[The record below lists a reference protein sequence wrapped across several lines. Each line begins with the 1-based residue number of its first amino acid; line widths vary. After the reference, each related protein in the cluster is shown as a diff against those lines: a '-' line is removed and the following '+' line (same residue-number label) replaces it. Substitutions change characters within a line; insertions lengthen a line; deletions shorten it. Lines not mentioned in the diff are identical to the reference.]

1 MNGLVDWRFH
11 RWLALPA
18 RLYLGGLFI
27 AACLHK
33 IAHPASF
40 ALDVATYRLLPLS
53 SINIFALVVPW
64 LELIVGVML
73 VLGLRVRAA
82 ALITAGLMVAF
93 MVALGWALVQGLDM
107 SCGCFA
113 SQSAAKFDPISWRTM
128 LRDTGWLALSLY
140 VICFD
145 HRPIGIES
153 LVGKRR

>member
-1 MNGLVDWRFH
+1 MSNWLDWRFH

-27 AACLHK
+27 AACIHK

-40 ALDVATYRLLPLS
+40 ALDVATYRLLPLQV
-53 SINIFALVVPW
+53 INLFAIIVPW
-64 LELIVGVML
+64 VELIAGVML

-82 ALITAGLMVAF
+82 ALIISSLMVAF
-93 MVALGWALVQGLDM
+93 MAALGWALVQGLDM

-113 SQSAAKFDPISWRTM
+113 SQSAAKYDPISWRTL
-128 LRDTGWLALSLY
+128 LRDAAWLALGLY

-145 HRPIGIES
+145 HQPIGLES
-153 LVGKRR
+153 LSGKKR